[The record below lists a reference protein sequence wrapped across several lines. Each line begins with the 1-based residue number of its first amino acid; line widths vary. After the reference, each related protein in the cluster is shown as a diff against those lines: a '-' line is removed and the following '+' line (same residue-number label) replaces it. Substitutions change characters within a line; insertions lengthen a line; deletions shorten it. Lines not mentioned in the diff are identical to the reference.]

1 MRTRYVTRP
10 PHQEYAAR
18 AGAARP
24 LDHRVAALLLSKY
37 KTIEPKMHGIT
48 LRINGHK
55 LVYWR
60 PDSIIFPNV
69 GSPKLERIRVYYD
82 PEDLRRIHCLTVS
95 GKYIETVPLKE
106 HITPLQ
112 HSEENKRI
120 LGETRAA
127 NRLAMETL
135 KAARQPD
142 IAEAVDTAL
151 QNRAAIDR
159 AVTQLPAPVA
169 TPEPEPILDPILLE
183 NDATEVA
190 PRAATP
196 TLDAIARDEARFD
209 FEDARLDRAAAAEA
223 HLRRLP
229 DTRPVP
235 PLPANRFSAPE
246 PACIDPFDLDD

>member
-10 PHQEYAAR
+10 PHMEFAAR
-18 AGAARP
+18 PGAARP
-24 LDHRVAALLLSKY
+24 LDHRVAALLLSKF

-69 GSPKLERIRVYYD
+69 GSPKLEKIRVYYD
-82 PEDLRRIHCLTVS
+82 PEDMRRVHCLTLS

-112 HSEENKRI
+112 HTEDNKRI
-120 LGETRAA
+120 LAGTRAA
-127 NRLAMETL
+127 NRLAMQAL

-142 IAEAVDTAL
+142 IADAVDTAI

-159 AVTQLPAPVA
+159 AVTQLPAPA
-169 TPEPEPILDPILLE
+169 PKPEAEPILDPMLLE
-183 NDATEVA
+183 ADAPA
-190 PRAATP
+190 PRAGTP
-196 TLDAIARDEARFD
+196 VLDAITRDGKRFD
-209 FEDARLDRAAAAEA
+209 FEDQQLDRASIAEA
-223 HLRRLP
+223 HLARMP
-229 DTRPVP
+229 A
-235 PLPANRFSAPE
+235 PLPPSRLTDPRASKPA